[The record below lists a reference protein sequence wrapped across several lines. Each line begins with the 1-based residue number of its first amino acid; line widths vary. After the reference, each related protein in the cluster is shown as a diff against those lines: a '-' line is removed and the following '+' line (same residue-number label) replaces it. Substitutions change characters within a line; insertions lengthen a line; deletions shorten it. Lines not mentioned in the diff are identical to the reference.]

1 MPVFFFFFIYY
12 LTIDN
17 IITIKEAE
25 KQVFMGENF
34 IKFVDVTNR
43 DGVQTSRLGLA
54 KLQKTIINIMLNDM
68 GINQSEFGF
77 PTTEHEKNYLNG
89 NLMLVDRGAINK
101 TKLSGWMRA
110 LASDVQKSF
119 ENVPKLQ
126 YVNLSQ
132 STSDQMI
139 NGKYQGKKSKDD
151 ILKQTLDAINMAIEY
166 NAQIIG
172 VNAED
177 ASRSD
182 LDYLIK
188 YANECKRYGASRFRY
203 CDTLGYDDP
212 KTAYDR
218 IYTLAKETG
227 MEIEMH
233 FHNDLGMAV
242 ACSVMGAKA
251 AIDAGVNAWIN
262 TAINGMGERA
272 GNADLVSCLLA
283 ILKSSGFEGKYK
295 IDPQIDITKA
305 WKLAKYTAYAFDIP
319 IPINQVAVGSN
330 AFAHESGIHAD
341 GALKDRRN
349 YELYDYEELGRGE
362 PEIIE
367 TGRMI
372 TVGEYAGIKGFR
384 NVYENLELEF
394 KDEDEARNILE
405 LARYANVHT
414 QKPLTD
420 SELRFIYFY
429 PNIAAKIMTV
439 EPYYMPLGALKERM
453 ERLEE
458 IQAHRI
464 V

>member
-1 MPVFFFFFIYY
+1 MLIYY
-12 LTIDN
+12 LKIDN

>member
-1 MPVFFFFFIYY
+1 MLIYY

-330 AFAHESGIHAD
+330 AFAH
-341 GALKDRRN
+341 
-349 YELYDYEELGRGE
+349 
-362 PEIIE
+362 
-367 TGRMI
+367 
-372 TVGEYAGIKGFR
+372 
-384 NVYENLELEF
+384 
-394 KDEDEARNILE
+394 
-405 LARYANVHT
+405 
-414 QKPLTD
+414 
-420 SELRFIYFY
+420 
-429 PNIAAKIMTV
+429 
-439 EPYYMPLGALKERM
+439 
-453 ERLEE
+453 
-458 IQAHRI
+458 
-464 V
+464 

>member
-1 MPVFFFFFIYY
+1 M
-12 LTIDN
+12 T
-17 IITIKEAE
+17 
-25 KQVFMGENF
+25 ENY

-54 KLQKTIINIMLNDM
+54 KLEKTIINIMLNDM
-68 GINQSEFGF
+68 GITQSEFGF
-77 PTTEHEKNYLNG
+77 PTTDHEINYLNG
-89 NLMLVDRGAINK
+89 NLELVERGAIDK
-101 TKLSGWMRA
+101 TILSGWTRA
-110 LASDVQKSF
+110 LASDVRIAF
-119 ENVPKLQ
+119 ANVPKLKNI
-126 YVNLSQ
+126 NLSQ

-139 NGKYQGKKSKDD
+139 NGKYGGKKTKDD
-151 ILKQTLDAINMAIEY
+151 ILAQTLESINEAVKY
-166 NAQIIG
+166 NATGIG

-177 ASRSD
+177 ASRAD
-182 LDYLIK
+182 LSYLIK
-188 YANECKRYGASRFRY
+188 YAGECKRYGAQRFRY

-218 IYTLAKETG
+218 IYTIAKETG
-227 MEIEMH
+227 MDIEMH

-272 GNADLVSCLLA
+272 GNADLVSCILA

-295 IDPQIDITKA
+295 IDPQIDISKA
-305 WKLAKYTAYAFDIP
+305 WKLAKYTAYAFGVP
-319 IPINQVAVGSN
+319 IPINQVAVGDN

-349 YELYDYEELGRGE
+349 YELYDYEELGKGE

-372 TVGEYAGIKGFR
+372 TVGEYSGIKGFR
-384 NVYENLELEF
+384 NVYQNLELEF
-394 KDEDEARNILE
+394 KDEEEARNILE
-405 LARYANVHT
+405 LVRYANVHT
-414 QKPLTD
+414 QKPLTK

-439 EPYYMPLGALKERM
+439 EPYYKPTGALKERI
-453 ERLEE
+453 ERLEK
-458 IQAHRI
+458 IKSHLI

>member
-1 MPVFFFFFIYY
+1 MNY
-12 LTIDN
+12 
-17 IITIKEAE
+17 
-25 KQVFMGENF
+25 

-54 KLQKTIINIMLNDM
+54 KLEKTIINLMLNEM

-77 PTTEHEKNYLNG
+77 PTTRHEINYLNG
-89 NLMLVDRGAINK
+89 NLELVERGVINK

-110 LASDVQKSF
+110 IKNDVKESF
-119 ENVPKLQ
+119 KNVPKLQ
-126 YVNLSQ
+126 YINLSQ
-132 STSDQMI
+132 STSNQMI
-139 NGKYQGKKSKDD
+139 NGKYQGKKTPKDVLND
-151 ILKQTLDAINMAIEY
+151 TLEALNEAVSQ
-166 NAQIIG
+166 NAKIIG

-182 LDYLIK
+182 LDYLIE
-188 YANECKRYGASRFRY
+188 YAKECKKYGATRFRY
-203 CDTLGYDDP
+203 CDTLGFDDP
-212 KTAYDR
+212 TKAYER
-218 IYTLAKETG
+218 IFEIAKETK
-227 MEIEMH
+227 MDIELH

-242 ACSVMGAKA
+242 ACSVMGARA

-283 ILKSSGFEGKYK
+283 IMKSSGFKDKYK
-295 IDPQIDITKA
+295 IDPQIDISKA
-305 WKLAKYTAYAFDIP
+305 WKLAKYTSYAFGVP
-319 IPINQVAVGSN
+319 IPINQVAVGAN

-349 YELYDYEELGRGE
+349 YELYDFEELGRGE

-372 TVGEYAGIKGFR
+372 TVGEYGGIKGFR
-384 NVYENLELEF
+384 NVFQGLELEF
-394 KDEDEARNILE
+394 HDENEARNILE

-429 PNIAAKIMTV
+429 PDIAAKIMTV
-439 EPYYMPLGALKERM
+439 DPYYSPSGALKERM
-453 ERLEE
+453 ERPEHVPG
-458 IQAHRI
+458 AHI
-464 V
+464 I

>member
-1 MPVFFFFFIYY
+1 M
-12 LTIDN
+12 T
-17 IITIKEAE
+17 
-25 KQVFMGENF
+25 ENF

-54 KLQKTIINIMLNDM
+54 KLEKTIINIMLNDM
-68 GINQSEFGF
+68 GITQSEFGF
-77 PTTEHEKNYLNG
+77 PTTDHEINYLNG
-89 NLMLVDRGAINK
+89 NLELVERGAIDK
-101 TKLSGWMRA
+101 TILSGWTRA
-110 LASDVQKSF
+110 LASDVRLAF
-119 ENVPKLQ
+119 NNVPKLKNI
-126 YVNLSQ
+126 NLSQ

-139 NGKYQGKKSKDD
+139 NGKYGGKKTKDD
-151 ILKQTLDAINMAIEY
+151 ILAQTLDAINEAVKF
-166 NAQIIG
+166 NAKGIG

-182 LDYLIK
+182 LSYLIK
-188 YANECKRYGASRFRY
+188 YAGECKRYGAQRFRY

-218 IYTLAKETG
+218 IYTIAKETG
-227 MEIEMH
+227 MDMEMH

-272 GNADLVSCLLA
+272 GNADLVSCILA

-295 IDPQIDITKA
+295 IDPQIDISKA
-305 WKLAKYTAYAFDIP
+305 WKLAKYTAYAFGVP
-319 IPINQVAVGSN
+319 IPLNQVAVGDN

-349 YELYDYEELGRGE
+349 YELYDYEELGKGE

-372 TVGEYAGIKGFR
+372 TVGEYSGIKGFR
-384 NVYENLELEF
+384 NVYQNLELEF
-394 KDEDEARNILE
+394 KDEEEARNILE
-405 LARYANVHT
+405 LVRYANVHT
-414 QKPLTD
+414 QKPLTK

-429 PNIAAKIMTV
+429 PNIATKIMTV
-439 EPYYMPLGALKERM
+439 EPYYKPTGALKERI
-453 ERLEE
+453 ERLEK
-458 IQAHRI
+458 IKSHLI